1 MSNRIQISRI
11 PIKQRSL
18 LPPEAQAALIDAKNR
33 LRAGSA
39 VRGQFGNNRGAYD
52 GDGSPL
58 PQLSAGCV
66 YQEVQVGESSDPKPT
81 DGKKRFVIEFHTSS
95 RQVKNTY
102 YTENHYLKF
111 SFFRIV

>member
-1 MSNRIQISRI
+1 MSGRVHKSRI
-11 PIKQRSL
+11 PIRLASS
-18 LPPEAQAALIDAKNR
+18 LPPDAREALIDAKDR
-33 LRAGSA
+33 LRTGI
-39 VRGQFGNNRGAYD
+39 GLEQFGNQRGAYE

-66 YQEVQVGESSDPKPT
+66 YYEFQVGESRDAKPT
-81 DGKKRFVIEFHTSS
+81 AGKKRFVIEFQQSC
-95 RQVKNTY
+95 RRVMEVY